1 MFNRHKKDQINKD
14 TEAIKEDIQTLAE
27 DSISQV
33 SKDYENIKDEVK
45 TTVNG
50 AIHSVKKEVEYGLS
64 QYNAKAQELADK
76 VHDGLGN
83 EITKYPW
90 VSISIALVIG
100 VMIGGFLKPGR
111 RS

>member
-1 MFNRHKKDQINKD
+1 MFNRNKKNQLSKD
-14 TEAIKEDIQTLAE
+14 AEEIKEDINTLAE
-27 DSISQV
+27 DSVSQV

-64 QYNAKAQELADK
+64 QYNTKAQELADK
-76 VHDGLGN
+76 VHDGLGK

-90 VSISIALVIG
+90 VSISIALVVG
-100 VMIGGFLKPGR
+100 VMIGGFLKPTR

>member
-1 MFNRHKKDQINKD
+1 MFNRNKKNQLTKD
-14 TEAIKEDIQTLAE
+14 AEEIKEDINTLAE
-27 DSISQV
+27 DSASQV

-45 TTVNG
+45 TTVTG

-64 QYNAKAQELADK
+64 QYNTKAQELADK
-76 VHDGLGN
+76 VHDGLGK

-100 VMIGGFLKPGR
+100 VLIGGFLKPVR

>member
-1 MFNRHKKDQINKD
+1 LNNRQRKNQIQKD
-14 TEAIKEDIQTLAE
+14 TEAIKEDLNTLAE

-33 SKDYENIKDEVK
+33 TEGYENFKDEALSTLDDAVH
-45 TTVNG
+45 T
-50 AIHSVKKEVEYGLS
+50 VKKEVEHGLS

-76 VHDGLGN
+76 VHDGLSN

-90 VSISIALVIG
+90 VSISIALVVG

>member
-1 MFNRHKKDQINKD
+1 MFNRNKKNQLSKD
-14 TEAIKEDIQTLAE
+14 AEEIKEDINTLAE
-27 DSISQV
+27 DSVSQV

-64 QYNAKAQELADK
+64 QYNTKAQELANK

-100 VMIGGFLKPGR
+100 VMIGGFLKPTR

>member
-1 MFNRHKKDQINKD
+1 MFNRNKKNQLSKD
-14 TEAIKEDIQTLAE
+14 AEEIKEDINTLAE
-27 DSISQV
+27 DSVSQV

-50 AIHSVKKEVEYGLS
+50 AIHSMKKEVEYGLS
-64 QYNAKAQELADK
+64 QYNTKAQELADK
-76 VHDGLGN
+76 VHDGLGK

-90 VSISIALVIG
+90 VSISVALVIG